1 MAAEKINVTLWNEFR
16 HEKSN
21 ATAKSLYPD
30 GLHATIAARL
40 NQEPDLETRLAALD
54 DPEHGL
60 PQAVLDRTDVLTWW
74 GHCAHGEVRD
84 EIVDRV
90 HKRVLEGMGLIVL
103 HSGHYSKI
111 FRQLM
116 GTTCLLRWR
125 EAHEKERVW
134 TVDPTHPIAAGVG
147 PFVELPNQEMYGEH
161 FDIPA
166 PDELVFVSWFEG
178 GEVFRSG
185 CCFRRGLGRIFYF
198 SPGHEVYPV
207 YHQPAIQQIL
217 VNAVRWARFRGNDA
231 VKPFYGAQCPPLET
245 IAPKDYHSA
254 PINHPGKWGTS

>member
-1 MAAEKINVTLWNEFR
+1 MSQKIRVTVWNEFR

-21 ATAKSLYPD
+21 ATVKSIYPD
-30 GLHATIAARL
+30 GMHAAIAARL
-40 NQEPDLETRLAALD
+40 NMEKDITARLAALD

-60 PQAVLDRTDVLTWW
+60 AKEVLDQTDVLMWW
-74 GHCAHGEVRD
+74 GHCAHDEVKD

-90 HKRVLEGMGLIVL
+90 QARILEGMGLIVL

-111 FRQLM
+111 FRRMM

-134 TVDPTHPIAAGVG
+134 AVDPTHPIAAGVG
-147 PFVELPNQEMYGEH
+147 PFIELANQEMYGEH

-166 PDELVFVSWFEG
+166 PDELVFISWFEG

-198 SPGHEVYPV
+198 SPGHEVYPI
-207 YHQPAIQQIL
+207 YHNPEIQKVL
-217 VNAVRWARFRGNDA
+217 VNSVRWTRFQGNES
-231 VKPFYGAQCPPLET
+231 VKPFYGAMCKPLEK
-245 IAPKDYHSA
+245 IEEKNYHA
-254 PINHPGKWGTS
+254 EPIRHPGK